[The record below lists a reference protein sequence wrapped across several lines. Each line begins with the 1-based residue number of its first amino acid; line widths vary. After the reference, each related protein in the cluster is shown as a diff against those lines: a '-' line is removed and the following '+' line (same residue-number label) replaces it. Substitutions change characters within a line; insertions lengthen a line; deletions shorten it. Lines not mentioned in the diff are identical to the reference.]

1 MMQDE
6 MKKRI
11 AQRKKRNDDI
21 AEETAAETAA
31 KILADQ
37 EAAKYLAENR
47 LYPQDWLDAMPYKD
61 PNGGPCVQK
70 LYMAHKNAKPEPHV
84 TASGSRG
91 KDELITS
98 LLLLTTEHRL
108 EKFPWE

>member
-6 MKKRI
+6 MKKRL
-11 AQRKKRNDDI
+11 AQRKKLNDDI
-21 AEETAAETAA
+21 AEKTATETAA

-47 LYPQDWLDAMPYKD
+47 LYPQDWLDDMPYKD
-61 PNGGPCVQK
+61 STGGPCVQK
-70 LYMAHKNAKPEPHV
+70 LYMAHKNATHV
-84 TASGSRG
+84 TASGTRG